1 MSIGV
6 LGTGLVGSRVV
17 QNLVSHGADVV
28 VASRRNIPDLFE
40 CSTVVLAHGAPHS
53 RFSST
58 LMGQGCN
65 VVSVS
70 DDLEDTMQLLA
81 LTERAQ
87 STKTSLVVGA
97 ACSPGM
103 SNLLVRHVAR
113 AFDVVDE
120 VHVAVHGTGGPA
132 CAIQH
137 HDNLS
142 GTAIGWHDGE
152 WIKRPAGSGRELCWF
167 PDPVNA
173 HDCYRYATAEPALI
187 QRIAPELR
195 RITSRM
201 SATRRDRLTARMPM
215 MSPPHKEGGI
225 GGLRVEVR
233 GTRRGERHVEIVGMA
248 ERIASV
254 AAAVS
259 AHTAMTVDR
268 AGLAHGVYALGD
280 EALPN
285 ADILDA
291 VLAGG
296 FTLHQFVGF

>member
-1 MSIGV
+1 
-6 LGTGLVGSRVV
+6 
-17 QNLVSHGADVV
+17 
-28 VASRRNIPDLFE
+28 
-40 CSTVVLAHGAPHS
+40 
-53 RFSST
+53 
-58 LMGQGCN
+58 
-65 VVSVS
+65 
-70 DDLEDTMQLLA
+70 
-81 LTERAQ
+81 
-87 STKTSLVVGA
+87 
-97 ACSPGM
+97 M

-120 VHVAVHGTGGPA
+120 VHIAVHGTGGPA

-137 HDNLS
+137 HDNLA

-187 QRIAPELR
+187 QRVVPELQ

-233 GTRRGERHVEIVGMA
+233 GTRKGERHVEIVGMA

-254 AAAVS
+254 AAAVAAHS
-259 AHTAMTVDR
+259 AIALEKTTPA
-268 AGLAHGVYALGD
+268 AGIYALGD

-296 FTLHQFVGF
+296 FSLHQFVGF